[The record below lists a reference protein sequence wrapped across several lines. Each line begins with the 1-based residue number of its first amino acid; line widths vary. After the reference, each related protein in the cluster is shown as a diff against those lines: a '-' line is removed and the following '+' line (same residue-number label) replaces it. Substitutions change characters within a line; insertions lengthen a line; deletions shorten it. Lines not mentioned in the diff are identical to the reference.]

1 MEDEC
6 GGLTMSKPKIAFNWA
21 SSCGGCE
28 IAIFELGTKLVDV
41 SNKVDIVFWPAIF
54 DYKYSDLEAMPDKSI
69 DVTFFNGAIQNSEN
83 EHMARLLRE
92 KSKLLV
98 AFGACAHGGG
108 IPALANTTTR
118 DQIFTSSYKD
128 TLTTDNPE
136 KVFPQTRVQVKEGE
150 LTIPEFYNTV
160 KTLDQTVDVDY
171 YVPGCPP
178 VGEQVSKVID
188 QFVAGDL
195 PPKGS
200 VLGASQKSL
209 CHECKRTKTDRKIS
223 KLVRTFQTVPDPEK
237 CMLEQG
243 IICMGPATRG
253 GCAGVCLDANMPCRG
268 CYGPLPNVV
277 DQGGKMLSA
286 LASIFDAESE
296 EDIQKLAD
304 SVPDPIGTFYRFSL
318 ARSLMRRTKQ

>member
-1 MEDEC
+1 MK
-6 GGLTMSKPKIAFNWA
+6 SKIAFNWA

-28 IAIFELGTKLVDV
+28 IAVFELGTKLVDV
-41 SNKVDIVFWPAIF
+41 ANKADIVFWPAVM

-69 DVTFFNGAIQNSEN
+69 DVAFVNGAIQNTEN
-83 EHMARLLRE
+83 EHMAKVLRA

-98 AFGACAHGGG
+98 AFGACAYMGG

-118 DQIFTSSYKD
+118 DGIFANSYVE
-128 TLTTDNPE
+128 TPTTDNPE
-136 KVFPQTRVQVKEGE
+136 KTFPQIKVQTNEGD

-160 KTLDQTVDVDY
+160 KTLDQVVDVDY

-188 QFVAGDL
+188 QFLGGHL
-195 PPKGS
+195 PPKGA
-200 VLGASQKSL
+200 VLGASEKSL
-209 CHECKRTKTDRKIS
+209 CHECKRIRAERKIT
-223 KLVRTFQTVPDPEK
+223 KIVRTYQINPDPEK
-237 CMLEQG
+237 CLLEQG

-253 GCAGVCLDANMPCRG
+253 GCGSICLDANMPCRG
-268 CYGPLPNVV
+268 CYGPLPKVI

-286 LASIFDAESE
+286 LASIFDT
-296 EDIQKLAD
+296 EDEDEIQQLAD
-304 SVPDPIGTFYRFSL
+304 SVVDPIGTFYRFGL